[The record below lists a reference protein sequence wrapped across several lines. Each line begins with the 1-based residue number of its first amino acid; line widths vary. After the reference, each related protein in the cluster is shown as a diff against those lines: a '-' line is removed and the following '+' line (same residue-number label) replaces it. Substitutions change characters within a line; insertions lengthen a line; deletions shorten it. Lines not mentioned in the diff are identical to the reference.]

1 MHAHLR
7 SLVIALVSRCTDIIL
22 PIVGKLEI
30 PRFFI
35 ASVAEVASFTNRTV
49 FSLSTEGKG
58 SVFLGHLGLKIND
71 SFEAV
76 PVVYLTEEIIQ
87 ETKQ

>member
-7 SLVIALVSRCTDIIL
+7 SLVIALVIRCTDIIL

-30 PRFFI
+30 ARFFI

-49 FSLSTEGKG
+49 FSLSTEG
-58 SVFLGHLGLKIND
+58 
-71 SFEAV
+71 
-76 PVVYLTEEIIQ
+76 
-87 ETKQ
+87 